1 MGWAV
6 ITHPFHPLR
15 GQRFEVLKTRKVAGI
30 ETLILR
36 HPQKGSHALAREWT
50 DWAIPA
56 TCDLIDHPHNKLDP
70 VLLLELAELILHLNE
85 STRKELDK

>member
-1 MGWAV
+1 LGWAV
-6 ITHPFHPLR
+6 ITHHFHPLR
-15 GQRFEVLKTRKVAGI
+15 GQRFEVLKNRKVAGI

-36 HPQKGSHALAREWT
+36 HPKKGSHALAREWT

-56 TCDLIDHPHNKLDP
+56 TCDLIGHPHNKLDP

>member
-36 HPQKGSHALAREWT
+36 HPQKGSHGVTREWT

-56 TCDLIDHPHNKLDP
+56 DCDPVDLPHNKLDA